1 MTKLEVE
8 YDYDTDAEQ
17 QRHSK
22 KMLLHELNQAIEF
35 YVRDEPLKLVENVLI

>member
-17 QRHSK
+17 QRQSK
-22 KMLLHELNQAIEF
+22 RMLFHELSQAIEF
-35 YVRDEPLKLVENVLI
+35 FVKEEPLKLI